1 MSVHKTAPKAFQTD
15 ALRRVADWTK
25 GIAGADP
32 EPVKVGLST
41 EDFTFGS
48 AAYKTGPL
56 TSVGQTGQMVCICD
70 TQRDTLQVWT
80 CTGDTYSLHC
90 SKSVETEGG
99 TVVGVHC
106 LADSSDEVVVQVR
119 LKKTV
124 QIYIYDTKTLAPV
137 HMLEG
142 PVKTPDCYTV
152 NHAPGYLVLT
162 APTGEFFVYKS
173 PDFALLSEIR
183 GTAKIQTTQ
192 IQPAAAHKQRESNIV
207 PPFPHSAPL
216 LDLQGRWLAYCRDAP
231 DLDGV
236 LTPVG
241 LPPPGPLLER
251 VLESLSMTAA
261 TSLKSLVAAGSRYYW
276 GYESSQPNN
285 AATSSTSTSKA
296 GLSMRSWNILGRN
309 PPVVTVVDLQTGKKT
324 CSFSPPSGL
333 SFLSLS
339 PYDLSIATA
348 SHNGEHVFTYDLTFA
363 DKEVNLVSK
372 HQRGKT
378 PARVGGIV
386 WTASGG
392 LGIVNAKQGSLHW
405 FQRNMEYPFYSEEI
419 KLWKLSGVRQA
430 VSNGSDG
437 SSVLLL
443 RGNRLVSV
451 NQTTGTMNHE
461 WIFPLESGD
470 SSGEATQV
478 PTPVSFSTPVSSTS
492 NVSSAVSSRPSSAR
506 NSATPPPSSRAF
518 PATPFNGT
526 KNSVLNALRETQEA
540 ANARITAE
548 RRALLTAVDPL
559 SVYELET
566 CSPYPYF
573 HSNKRT
579 MQSVYTVGSNGHEKV
594 PSDSPHFNVFGGP
607 IDYSPLDFGGGTGEV
622 EMFGE
627 LDIEEYDYKGQVFS
641 DAPGLDSDSH
651 QSDRSSELATPESV
665 DSVLL
670 DVGQVE
676 ALVGKIADV

>member
-48 AAYKTGPL
+48 SSYKTGPL
-56 TSVGQTGQMVCICD
+56 TSVGQGGSTLCICD
-70 TQRDTLQVWT
+70 TQRDTLQVWSCGNDDT
-80 CTGDTYSLHC
+80 DTYTLNC
-90 SKSVETEGG
+90 AKSVETEGG
-99 TVVGVHC
+99 TVVGLHC
-106 LADSSDEVVVQVR
+106 LDSEVVVQVR
-119 LKKTV
+119 LKKSV
-124 QIYIYDTKTLAPV
+124 QINIYDTKTLAPV

-162 APTGEFFVYKS
+162 APTGEFFVYKR
-173 PDFALLSEIR
+173 PDFALIDIK
-183 GTAKIQTTQ
+183 GTAKVQTTQ

-285 AATSSTSTSKA
+285 ATNSKA
-296 GLSMRSWNILGRN
+296 GLSMRSWNILGRK
-309 PPVVTVVDLQTGKKT
+309 PPVVTVIDLQTGKET

-419 KLWKLSGVRQA
+419 KLWKLSGVRQG
-430 VSNGSDG
+430 VSNSRDG

-451 NQTTGTMNHE
+451 NQTTGSMNHE

-470 SSGEATQV
+470 SSGETTQV
-478 PTPVSFSTPVSSTS
+478 PTPVSFSTPASTS
-492 NVSSAVSSRPSSAR
+492 NASSVASSRPSSRPSSAR
-506 NSATPPPSSRAF
+506 NSATPPPTSRGFPTAASSF
-518 PATPFNGT
+518 GG

-579 MQSVYTVGSNGHEKV
+579 MQSMYTVGSNGHEKV

-607 IDYSPLDFGGGTGEV
+607 IDYTPLDFGCGTGEV
-622 EMFGE
+622 EMFGD

-641 DAPGLDSDSH
+641 DPPGLDSDSH
-651 QSDRSSELATPESV
+651 QSDRSSELATPESA
-665 DSVLL
+665 DSGLLL
-670 DVGQVE
+670 DVSQVE
-676 ALVGKIADV
+676 QALVGKQIVA

>member
-1 MSVHKTAPKAFQTD
+1 MSVHKTTPKAFQTD

-32 EPVKVGLST
+32 EPIKVGLST
-41 EDFTFGS
+41 QDFTFGS
-48 AAYKTGPL
+48 SSYKAGPL
-56 TSVGQTGQMVCICD
+56 TSVGQGGNLVCICD
-70 TQRDTLQVWT
+70 TQRDTLQIWNCTDGNTYLLST
-80 CTGDTYSLHC
+80 CKT
-90 SKSVETEGG
+90 VETEGG
-99 TVVGVHC
+99 TVVGLHA
-106 LADSSDEVVVQVR
+106 LDSTEVVVQVR
-119 LKKTV
+119 LKKTI
-124 QIYIYDTKTLAPV
+124 QINVYDTKTLSLV
-137 HMLEG
+137 HTMEG
-142 PVKTPDCYTV
+142 PVKTPDSYTV
-152 NHAPGYLVLT
+152 NQAVRYLVLT
-162 APTGEFFVYKS
+162 APTGEFFVYKR
-173 PDFALLSEIR
+173 PNFELTEIT
-183 GTAKIQTTQ
+183 GTAKVQTTQ
-192 IQPAAAHKQRESNIV
+192 IQPAAAQKQRESSIL

-276 GYESSQPNN
+276 GYESSQPNT
-285 AATSSTSTSKA
+285 ATSKA
-296 GLSMRSWNILGRN
+296 GLSMRSWNLLGRK
-309 PPVVTVVDLQTGKKT
+309 PPIVTVIDLQTGKEM

-363 DKEVNLVSK
+363 DKEVNLISK

-378 PARVGGIV
+378 PARVGGII
-386 WTASGG
+386 WTTSGG

-405 FQRNMEYPFYSEEI
+405 FQRNMEYPFYSEEA
-419 KLWKLSGVRQA
+419 KLWKLSGVRQG
-430 VSNGSDG
+430 VSSCSDE

-451 NQTTGTMNHE
+451 NQASGSVNHE
-461 WIFPLESGD
+461 WVFPLESA
-470 SSGEATQV
+470 EPTRETKQV
-478 PTPVSFSTPVSSTS
+478 PTPVSFSTPVSTS
-492 NVSSAVSSRPSSAR
+492 NASSVFPSCASSVH
-506 NSATPPPSSRAF
+506 NSATPPSSRGF
-518 PATPFNGT
+518 HSPSGISGQ
-526 KNSVLNALRETQEA
+526 NSVLNALRETQEA
-540 ANARITAE
+540 ANARISAE
-548 RRALLTAVDPL
+548 RKALLTAVDPL

-579 MQSVYTVGSNGHEKV
+579 MQSTYAVGSNGHEKV
-594 PSDSPHFNVFGGP
+594 PSESPQFNVFGGP
-607 IDYSPLDFGGGTGEV
+607 IDYCPLDFGCGTGEV

-651 QSDRSSELATPESV
+651 QSDRDSELATPESA
-665 DSVLL
+665 DSGLL
-670 DVGQVE
+670 LNVSQVE
-676 ALVGKIADV
+676 QALVGKQIVA